1 MQHYITA
8 IILMGGKGAR
18 FGSAKPKQFHR
29 LSGKPV
35 FMHTL
40 EAFLQSELFHEI
52 LLICPKDWI
61 SEVQSHLEKIS
72 GLVPIKVIIGGDSRK
87 DSSFAGLQA
96 ADHLTTHVVIHDA
109 VRPFISQRIL
119 RENVQAA
126 IDFGAVDTCI
136 PSSDTIVHSVKG
148 DRIDDIPQRSHYLR
162 GQTPQSFKLSLIKQA
177 HALQENVSE
186 ITDDCSLVSRLGGN
200 PIHIVRGEE
209 SNIKITTELDLYL
222 AEQILRLPITTHP
235 NIEEKSFEGKTFVIT
250 GASGGIGSSIAKAL
264 TEKGA
269 HVLSVSRNAKEFP
282 ADLSDVDQA
291 EKVFIEIYQKYGP
304 IDGLINSVGSLIHR
318 PFHSLSSRQIQ
329 DLVESNLSS
338 LLYCCRYA
346 NILPQGHIINI
357 ASSSYS
363 KGRKDYAVYSATKAA
378 VVNFTQGLAEEMPH
392 HFVNVLAP
400 QRTLTPLRLLHFP
413 SDPLEALMP
422 ASQVAE
428 AALELLS
435 QSKTTGAII
444 EVRKKET
451 SSVSISKSFC
461 ILPE

>member
-8 IILMGGKGAR
+8 IILMGGKGER

-40 EAFLQSELFHEI
+40 EAFVQSELFHEI
-52 LLICPKDWI
+52 LLVCPKDWT
-61 SEVQSHLEKIS
+61 SEVHSHLEKIS
-72 GLVPIKVIIGGDSRK
+72 GSLPIKVILGGDSRRE
-87 DSSFAGLQA
+87 SSLAGLYG
-96 ADHLTTHVVIHDA
+96 ADPLTTHVVIHDA

-119 RENVQAA
+119 QENVQGA
-126 IDFGAVDTCI
+126 IEFGAVDTCI
-136 PSSDTIVHSVKG
+136 ASSDTIVHSVTG
-148 DRIDDIPQRSHYLR
+148 DTIDDIPQRSHYLR
-162 GQTPQSFKLSLIKQA
+162 GQTPQSFKLSMIKQA
-177 HALQENVSE
+177 HALQEDITE
-186 ITDDCSLVSRLGGN
+186 ITDDCSLVTRLGGT

-222 AEQILRLPITTHP
+222 AEQILRLPITALQNCEDT
-235 NIEEKSFEGKTFVIT
+235 SFAGKTYVIT

-282 ADLSDVDQA
+282 ADLSDAAQA
-291 EKVFIEIYQKYGP
+291 EKVFIEIHQKYGP

-318 PFHSLSSRQIQ
+318 PFHSLSSKEIQ
-329 DLVESNLSS
+329 DLVENNLSS

-346 NILPQGHIINI
+346 IILPQGHIINI

-392 HFVNVLAP
+392 HYVNVLAP

-422 ASQVAE
+422 ASQVAA

-444 EVRKKET
+444 EVRKKE
-451 SSVSISKSFC
+451 SSSISKSFC